1 MAQTTAPF
9 GSWRSPITSDL
20 IVASVV
26 GLSEIQLDGTNTYW
40 IESRPTEAGR
50 NVIVRLSPDGQVTD
64 LNPPPF
70 NARTT
75 VHEYGG
81 GAYLAAGGSVFF
93 SNYADQRLYRIDS
106 GSAPRPITPALKLRF
121 ADAFLDRP
129 RARLLCVQEDHRASD
144 ASPVNTLVEIDIDGT
159 REIRTLVSG
168 ADFYSSPRLSPD
180 GTQLAWLS
188 WNHPNMPWI
197 GTELWV
203 ADVSPDGSPGA
214 ARLVAG
220 GLNESIFQPEWSPGG
235 MLHFVS
241 DRTGWWNLYAVRPQ
255 GVKPLAPMEAEFG
268 QPAWTLGLSCYAFI
282 SENQIACTYTR
293 QGAWELA
300 LLDSQTGKL
309 SPLGIAG
316 TDFDYL
322 RANASRVV
330 VRCGAPDAPFAVAEL
345 DLQTGKSRILR
356 QSAPTPDDAL
366 RPYISVP
373 KSVEFPSE
381 DGQTAYA
388 FLYAPKNPAFAAPA
402 GELPPLIV
410 KSHGGP
416 TGATNNT
423 LSFGTHYW
431 TSRGFA
437 VLDVNYGGSTGY
449 GRAYRGRLTGKWGIV
464 DVADCTAGAAWAAAQ
479 GFADAKRLLITG
491 GSAGGYTTLC
501 ALTFRKVFAGGAS
514 YYGISDLEALARDT
528 HKFESRYL
536 DGLVGPYPRAMQV
549 YHDRSPV
556 HFASQLSV
564 PVIFMQGEEDK
575 VVPPNQAEV
584 MVNALRAQGLPVG
597 YFLFAGEQHGF
608 RRSENIK
615 RALDG
620 ELSFYAFLPV
630 RSELRF

>member
-1 MAQTTAPF
+1 MSA
-9 GSWRSPITSDL
+9 
-20 IVASVV
+20 
-26 GLSEIQLDGTNTYW
+26 DGK
-40 IESRPTEAGR
+40 
-50 NVIVRLSPDGQVTD
+50 LTD
-64 LNPPPF
+64 LNPPPL
-70 NARTT
+70 NARST

-93 SNYADQRLYRIDS
+93 SNFADQRLYRIDPN
-106 GSAPRPITPALKLRF
+106 APPRPITPALRLRF

-129 RARLLCVQEDHRASD
+129 RGRLICIQEDHRQSD
-144 ASPVNTLVEIDIDGT
+144 AQPVNTIVDIDVNGAG
-159 REIRTLVSG
+159 EIRTLVSG

-180 GTQLAWLS
+180 GAQLAWLS
-188 WNHPNMPWI
+188 WDHPNMPWI

-203 ADVSPDGSPGA
+203 ADVSPDGSLGA
-214 ARLVAG
+214 ARLIAG
-220 GLNESIFQPEWSPGG
+220 GPTESIFQPEWSPGG
-235 MLHFVS
+235 TLHFVS
-241 DRTGWWNLYAVRPQ
+241 DRTGWWNLYAVRQ
-255 GVKPLAPMEAEFG
+255 DGVKCLAPMDAEFA
-268 QPAWTLGLSCYAFI
+268 QAQWVFGLSCYSFI
-282 SENQIACTYTR
+282 SESQIACTYTR
-293 QGAWELA
+293 QGTWELA

-322 RANASRVV
+322 RANANRVV
-330 VRCGAPDAPFAVAEL
+330 VRSGSPDVPLAVAEL
-345 DLQTGKSRILR
+345 DIKSRVSRTLR
-356 QSAPTPDDAL
+356 RSAPTPDAAL
-366 RPYISVP
+366 QPYISVP
-373 KSVEFPSE
+373 KAVEYKSE

-388 FLYAPKNPAFAAPA
+388 FLYEPKNPAFVAPA

-416 TGATNNT
+416 TGATSNT
-423 LSFGTHYW
+423 LSFGIQYW

-449 GRAYRGRLTGKWGIV
+449 GRAYRDRLAGKWGIV
-464 DVADCTAGAAWAAAQ
+464 DLDDCAGGATWAAAQ
-479 GFADAKRLLITG
+479 GIADAKRLLITG

-501 ALTFRKVFAGGAS
+501 ALTFRKVFSGGAS
-514 YYGISDLEALARDT
+514 YYGISDLEALVRDT
-528 HKFESRYL
+528 HKFESHYL
-536 DGLVGPYPRAMQV
+536 EGLVGPYPQAKQV
-549 YHDRSPV
+549 YYDRSPV

-564 PVIFMQGEEDK
+564 PVIFFQGEEDK
-575 VVPPNQAEV
+575 VVPRNQAEL